1 MKWRKLRTTSQ
12 QIIQTSDICSLELQV
27 FAVLQRHPQLLRLL
41 EDVKVNQL
49 RPPPTPGWPALPNFT
64 ETRSAHSAMID
75 AISWA
80 IWCTFSP
87 RWYDSVWSCVNN
99 LYLSEFHHNSQENF
113 SHKLG
118 PSCPNSILIQLRW
131 RCHACL
137 PSCYSFEVTSSNVSS
152 CDILSSKTATVHS
165 PELGPNCYIL
175 EFLHFAGS
183 ISQHF
188 SLHFSAQLG
197 TSGNFPNPF
206 QPGSSNVFGQIQQWQ
221 HFQRLPGNVQGSTG
235 RGQGE
240 DIPCPGQ
247 SKQGQGLKLWSSHQ
261 IDR

>member
-1 MKWRKLRTTSQ
+1 MIYGIPYFKETSTTVFYAQTQSSWTSNPPK
-12 QIIQTSDICSLELQV
+12 IIQYGLAGKYEMEKIANHLYKSKTSDICSLELQV
-27 FAVLQRHPQLLRLL
+27 FAVLQRHPPLLRLL

-118 PSCPNSILIQLRW
+118 PSCPNPILIQLRW
-131 RCHACL
+131 RCHAYL
-137 PSCYSFEVTSSNVSS
+137 PSCYCYSFEVTSSNVSS
-152 CDILSSKTATVHS
+152 CDILSSKTAIVHS
-165 PELGPNCYIL
+165 PELGPNCYI
-175 EFLHFAGS
+175 
-183 ISQHF
+183 Q
-188 SLHFSAQLG
+188 
-197 TSGNFPNPF
+197 
-206 QPGSSNVFGQIQQWQ
+206 
-221 HFQRLPGNVQGSTG
+221 
-235 RGQGE
+235 
-240 DIPCPGQ
+240 
-247 SKQGQGLKLWSSHQ
+247 
-261 IDR
+261 